1 MIQRLSLSPL
11 SGVDVKG
18 VVVVHY
24 IYTQS
29 KLLVSP
35 VWTAWGTG
43 TESVGQTTQSLVL
56 LTVPS
61 LKYFFMRII
70 KEHHEEGPMRSTKD
84 CVV

>member
-1 MIQRLSLSPL
+1 MSPL

-18 VVVVHY
+18 VVFVHY

-35 VWTAWGTG
+35 VWTAWGIG
-43 TESVGQTTQSLVL
+43 RHSVGQSSQSML
-56 LTVPS
+56 LFTVPS
-61 LKYFFMRII
+61 LKCFFMRII
-70 KEHHEEGPMRSTKD
+70 KEHHKEGPMRSNMD